1 MRSSTSL
8 RLVVT
13 FDGDQMSVPGQG
25 IWSRAVEFWLESAW
39 TERLVPESMREGG
52 GLLEARIKLFAL
64 ANLTTALITPLI
76 AQPYFSIGRYDLA
89 AMSVLFLGLS
99 SSSYFV
105 TRVTKRLSLGVH
117 VFCVGAWCASS
128 SGYFVLGGLDYPSG
142 SYFSLLPAVAFFFV
156 DVRAGVAWLL
166 ISAVTV
172 VGLPALEMGG
182 SIETVDV
189 FSGTLATLFEVNNS
203 LALLFGVWI
212 YVVTQQAVR
221 EWLEARARRQEEKL
235 GAVLRSASDGVVILD
250 GERVESSNRAAALL
264 LGELGDAARVAALAP
279 RWIERGGRT
288 LSISATAVGGERGQT
303 VLIARDETERQRAID
318 ETARARD
325 AALASSRA
333 KSRFLANM
341 SHELRTPL
349 NAVIGY
355 AEIIFEE
362 DEGDGFAHEA
372 GAIRAAG
379 RNLLGIVS
387 DVLEVA
393 SIGAGGV
400 HLRADSFPVGRIVE
414 ALDAALA
421 DAVRERGNRWE
432 ARVAPSAASVEVQ
445 SDARKLERALASL
458 IANANKFT
466 DRGSVELAAGY
477 DAGRDEVEF
486 AVRDTGCGI
495 APEALETIWEEFA
508 MGDESETRRHGGAG
522 LGLTVARGLVG
533 LLGGRIAVDSRP
545 NEGST
550 FRVTIPR
557 LSAPQAP
564 PTEDTRER

>member
-1 MRSSTSL
+1 MNA
-8 RLVVT
+8 
-13 FDGDQMSVPGQG
+13 PGQTV
-25 IWSRAVEFWLESAW
+25 WSRAVKFWLESPR
-39 TERLVPESMREGG
+39 TERLVPAALRARG

-64 ANLTTALITPLI
+64 VCLVIALIAPLI
-76 AQPYFSIGRYDLA
+76 AQPYFSIGRRDLTVMTLCFA
-89 AMSVLFLGLS
+89 GLS
-99 SSSYFV
+99 ASGYFV
-105 TRVTKRLSLGVH
+105 ARIARRIAPGVH
-117 VFCVGAWCASS
+117 VFCLGIWCSS
-128 SGYFVLGGLDYPSG
+128 SAGYFVLGGLDSPTG
-142 SYFSLLPAVAFFFV
+142 SFFSLLPAVAFFFI
-156 DVRAGVAWLL
+156 DARAGVAWLL
-166 ISAVTV
+166 ICMMTI
-172 VGLPALEMGG
+172 VGLPALESFRM
-182 SIETVDV
+182 IETVDI
-189 FSGTLATLFEVNNS
+189 FSGQRAAISEVINS
-203 LALLFGVWI
+203 LALLVGVWT

-355 AEIIFEE
+355 AEIILEE

-379 RNLLGIVS
+379 RRLLGIVD

-393 SIGAGGV
+393 SINEGRAE
-400 HLRADSFPVGRIVE
+400 LRADSFPVGRIVD
-414 ALDAALA
+414 ALDAALGR
-421 DAVRERGNRWE
+421 AVRERGNRWE
-432 ARVAPSAASVEVQ
+432 TRVAPSAAGVEVQ

-458 IANANKFT
+458 ITNANKFT

-557 LSAPQAP
+557 LPAPQAP
-564 PTEDTRER
+564 TFGSAPSDPGSEPAA